1 MANPFAWLGL
11 LKWSLSYTDGSERSE
26 SISDAPKQLS
36 DEDRQFLENVM
47 KDGIIDEGTRMHEI
61 LSQLTQY
68 LDSVSLSEEENSKE
82 KIDNNEVIDLLWELR
97 DIVGLIDYANAFVAI
112 GGLPFLVGC
121 AHEVTLVDSNIR
133 GLCLV
138 LLATLAQNNPSVQNV
153 LLQQKHVQGL
163 IDLYFNEKNDDIDGK
178 LRGRIVQATSCS
190 IRGIENAEETFC
202 QNEKFRTMI
211 ETGIGAN
218 DTTVSELPPESLR
231 KRCVFLLQA
240 LLCSDTSS
248 SNRINLFTSCIKQIS
263 TEFLDPNKEINLDIR
278 ETCISFLVRLFQQKK
293 AVNTLLENRNQI
305 LAVAVPRISHIR
317 SLEGEEKELFETE
330 LELLESLVVE
340 LARVERDEEVTN
352 ESSAPLMLLG
362 RPAHDSGE
370 TLAQ

>member
-11 LKWSLSYTDGSERSE
+11 LKWSLSYTDGNERSE
-26 SISDAPKQLS
+26 SNSDATPLS
-36 DEDRQFLENVM
+36 DEDRKFLENVM
-47 KDGIIDEGTRMHEI
+47 KDGIIDEGTRMREI
-61 LSQLTQY
+61 LSKLTQY
-68 LDSVSLSEEENSKE
+68 LDSVSLSEEANSIE
-82 KIDNNEVIDLLWELR
+82 KIDNDEVIDLLWELR
-97 DIVGLIDYANAFVAI
+97 DIVGLIDYSNAFVAI

-138 LLATLAQNNPSVQNV
+138 LLATLAQNNPSVQNI
-153 LLQQKHVQGL
+153 LLQQKHIEGL
-163 IDLYFNEKNDDIDGK
+163 IDLYFDEQNDDIDGK

-190 IRGIENAEETFC
+190 IRGIEDTEEMFC

-218 DTTVSELPPESLR
+218 DTTTASDLPPESLR
-231 KRCVFLLQA
+231 QRCVFLLQA

-248 SNRINLFTSCIKQIS
+248 SNRINLFTSCINQIS
-263 TEFLDPNKEINLDIR
+263 TVFLDPNKETSLDIR

-293 AVNTLLENRNQI
+293 AINTLLENQNQI

-317 SLEGEEKELFETE
+317 SLEGQEKAFFETE

-340 LARVERDEEVTN
+340 LARVDRDEEVADN
-352 ESSAPLMLLG
+352 SSAPLMLLG
-362 RPAHDSGE
+362 RPADDSGE